1 MRNYKKQKSLMLRNL
16 QVRVV
21 EFTHYFVVDYQKGA
35 YSDRHLFDL
44 KNKFVDNGS

>member
-1 MRNYKKQKSLMLRNL
+1 MLRNL